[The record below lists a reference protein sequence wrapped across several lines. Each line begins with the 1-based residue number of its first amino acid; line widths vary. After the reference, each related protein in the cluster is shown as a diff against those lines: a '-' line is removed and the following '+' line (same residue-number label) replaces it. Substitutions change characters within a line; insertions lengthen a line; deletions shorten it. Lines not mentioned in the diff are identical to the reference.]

1 MIIAAPGAAGPPPVR
16 ILRMRSLTFLLAAI
30 SWTSGVAPQ
39 EPPPP
44 RSPRDVVLSPDGRW
58 ALTANSGSDTASL
71 VDLERGTVA
80 AEVSVG
86 RRPFALAW
94 RGSTAVVSNLLDD
107 SITILEAD
115 PPRLAVRTA
124 IRVGDEPRGVALSA
138 DGRRAFVALAGED
151 AVAVVDPATGRVTAR
166 LPVGDEPWHLALT
179 PDGSRLVV
187 GETLSR
193 SVRVLEVSEGRT
205 LYTVDLRGPNVRQIA
220 VSPDGAWAYVPNV
233 AERGSPVTRQNI
245 DRGWVIAARLSR
257 VPLRSEGPRA
267 AIALD
272 PRGQAVGDVE
282 GLAVGPDGESLAL
295 AAGGTHEV
303 LLLRLPLPFVSFGG
317 PGDHIEPELLR
328 DSRRFRRVA
337 VGGRP
342 VACAFTPDGAS
353 VIVADFLAD
362 ALHVLDFEAG
372 KVRRTIRLGGPAE
385 PSLARRG
392 EAVFYDAGRSFHQ
405 WFSCHTCHTDGHTN
419 GSSYDT
425 LNDGNYGRA
434 KKTLS
439 LRGAART
446 GPWTWHGWQPE
457 LRAALAHSM
466 KTTMQ
471 GPEPSAEDLD
481 ALEAFIRTLDFP
493 PPAAPRNEA
502 ARRGEALFRDRACDT
517 CHAPP
522 DYTSPETYL
531 VGLEEARDAYKG
543 FNPPP
548 LRGVGTRGPYLHD
561 GRARTLEEVLQ
572 RHHRPSRLTGKPDF
586 APEELKDLLAF
597 LNSL

>member
-1 MIIAAPGAAGPPPVR
+1 MRPLALLLASIPLVSGAALQDP
-16 ILRMRSLTFLLAAI
+16 
-30 SWTSGVAPQ
+30 APH
-39 EPPPP
+39 
-44 RSPRDVVLSPDGRW
+44 RSPRDVALSEDGRW
-58 ALTANSGSDTASL
+58 ALTANSGSDTVSL
-71 VDLERGTVA
+71 VDLGRGTVA
-80 AEVSVG
+80 AEVPVG

-94 RGSTAVVSNLLDD
+94 RGSVAAVSNLLDD
-107 SITILEAD
+107 SITILEAA
-115 PPRLAVRTA
+115 PPRLTVRAA
-124 IRVGDEPRGVALSA
+124 IPVGDEPRGVALSP

-151 AVAVVDPATGRVTAR
+151 AVATVDLSTRQVTAR
-166 LPVGDEPWHLALT
+166 IPVGDEPWHLALT
-179 PDGSRLVV
+179 PDGARLAV
-187 GETLSR
+187 GENLSR
-193 SVRVLEVSEGRT
+193 SVRVLDAADGRT
-205 LYTVDLRGPNVRQIA
+205 LYAVDLRGPNVRQLA
-220 VSPDGAWAYVPNV
+220 VSPDGAWAYVPNL

-257 VPLRSEGPRA
+257 VPLRQEGPRA

-282 GLAVGPDGESLAL
+282 GVALRPDGQALAL
-295 AAGGTHEV
+295 AAGGTHEI
-303 LLLRLPLPFVSFGG
+303 LLLRLPLPFVAFGG
-317 PGDHIEPELLR
+317 PGDHIEPDLLK
-328 DSRRFRRVA
+328 DARRFRRVP

-353 VIVADFLAD
+353 VVVADFLAD
-362 ALHVLDFEAG
+362 ALHLLDFEAG
-372 KVRRTIRLGGPAE
+372 RVARTIRLGGRAE
-385 PSLARRG
+385 PSPTRRG
-392 EAVFYDAGRSFHQ
+392 EAIFYDAGRSFHQ

-471 GPEPSAEDLD
+471 GPEPTAEDLD
-481 ALEAFIRTLDFP
+481 ALEAFVRTLDFP
-493 PPAAPRNEA
+493 PAAAPRSEA

-531 VGLEEARDAYKG
+531 VGLEDLHDAYKG

-572 RHHRPSRLTGKPDF
+572 KHHRPSRLNGRPDF
-586 APEELKDLLAF
+586 TPEELADLVTF
-597 LNSL
+597 LKSL